1 MTVMYTFNDDDELII
16 NYRGTTNK
24 KTVVNMT
31 HHGFFSLAGIANPT
45 PTIEDIECQINADY
59 YIPIDKNSIPTGEI
73 LKVEGTPFDFR
84 TMRKIGQDIDADNEQ
99 IKNGAGYDHCFVLKK
114 NEPVNSLLLQKSL
127 SQKAK
132 EQWRFGQQNLEFN
145 FTQTI
150 GLMDTRDNWV
160 PHSQDEAQSVLR
172 HNTSQTVRIILT
184 SPCYTQAWRTIL
196 PKNHLQI
203 WHSRLS

>member
-45 PTIEDIECQINADY
+45 STIEDIECQINADY

-73 LKVEGTPFDFR
+73 FKVEGTPFDFR

-99 IKNGAGYDHCFVLKK
+99 IKMVQA
-114 NEPVNSLLLQKSL
+114 
-127 SQKAK
+127 
-132 EQWRFGQQNLEFN
+132 
-145 FTQTI
+145 TTI
-150 GLMDTRDNWV
+150 AL
-160 PHSQDEAQSVLR
+160 
-172 HNTSQTVRIILT
+172 
-184 SPCYTQAWRTIL
+184 Y
-196 PKNHLQI
+196 
-203 WHSRLS
+203 